1 MANFGP
7 TLEIPNDL
15 GILLGSNGKAVFPPQ
30 AQQCVP
36 MGLAG
41 QAPNSTNP
49 PANYQ
54 LQVQFAS
61 DAQPLGYSCQASF
74 NESGEGLMDLSAADM
89 EAASAWATAAC
100 PSWNF

>member
-1 MANFGP
+1 MTNFGP

-15 GILLGSNGKAVFPPQ
+15 GILLGSNKALFPPQ
-30 AQQCVP
+30 AQKCVP

-41 QAPNSTNP
+41 QAPNSTDP

-61 DAQPLGYSCQASF
+61 DAQPLGYSCQASL
-74 NESGEGLMDLSAADM
+74 NGSEEGFMDLTAADM
-89 EAASAWATAAC
+89 EAVSAWATAPC
-100 PSWNF
+100 PNWSF